1 MRHIII
7 LNMEDNGEN
16 SKLALINYRL
26 ESIENTLGEL
36 KALLVD
42 VPRLQDRI
50 TLCEKQTDE
59 NKLDIEHLQNEVQ
72 EVSQRPAKKDAARWQ
87 YILDFVFKTLVA
99 AAVVLLLA
107 KIGVKS

>member
-7 LNMEDNGEN
+7 LNMEDNEES
-16 SKLALINYRL
+16 SKLVLINYRL
-26 ESIENTLGEL
+26 ESIENSLGEL

-42 VPRLQDRI
+42 VPRLKDRI

-59 NKLDIEHLQNEVQ
+59 NKLDIKQLQNEVQ

-87 YILDFVFKTLVA
+87 YILDYVFKTFVA
-99 AAVVLLLA
+99 VAVVLLLA
-107 KIGVKS
+107 KIGIKS